1 MKIRNRWWVVVGSVF
16 GLFVGNG
23 PIMQFTFGVFL
34 LPVTKAFGWERSTTS
49 LALVIGLTMTALFVP
64 VAGRLI
70 DRFGIRA
77 VTLPA
82 IVLFAAATASLA
94 LFADTPAKFM
104 IIYALMGIA
113 AAGQTPLPYAKAIS
127 AWFDDKRGLA
137 LGVAMAGVGLG
148 AALVPQ
154 YAQALLTAFGWKGA
168 YLGLAALTLVV
179 GLTAVSLAVRE
190 PDQMR
195 PVAGTTAVALPG
207 ATGREALR
215 SGVFWKLALAF
226 FAVALATNGT
236 IAHVVPLLVDRGI
249 APGVA
254 TTAMAFAGAALI
266 GGRLLAG
273 YLLDRIFAPY
283 VAAFFFAI
291 PLIGIGMLLAN
302 LPPQYAA
309 LSVVLVGLGLGA
321 EVDLI
326 AFLLSRYL
334 GLKSFGELYGYLFA
348 AFMLGSGAG
357 PYIMGLA
364 FDKTG
369 GYATALSALCVALL
383 AACALMMSLGR
394 YVYPQMMSP
403 HGASRLPQGR
413 SMEPPLDASRLP
425 QGRHQPT
432 GEAGSAVS

>member
-1 MKIRNRWWVVVGSVF
+1 MTLKNRWWVVVGSVF

-34 LPVTKAFGWERSTTS
+34 LPITNEFGWARSTTS

-64 VAGRLI
+64 VAGKLI

-82 IVLFAAATASLA
+82 IVLFAGATASLA

-137 LGVAMAGVGLG
+137 LGIAMAGVGLG
-148 AALVPQ
+148 AAIVPQ
-154 YAQALLTAFGWKGA
+154 YAQALLASFGWKGA

-179 GLTAVSLAVRE
+179 GVTAVSLAVRE
-190 PDQMR
+190 PEKLA
-195 PVAGTTAVALPG
+195 PTAVDIDRIPG
-207 ATGREALR
+207 VTGRQALG
-215 SGVFWKLALAF
+215 SSMFWKMVLAF

-249 APGVA
+249 EPTIA
-254 TTAMAFAGAALI
+254 TTALAFAGLALI

-273 YLLDRIFAPY
+273 YLLDRIHAPY
-283 VAAFFFAI
+283 VAMFFFAI
-291 PLIGIGMLLAN
+291 PLVGIGLLMAE
-302 LPPQYAA
+302 LPPAYAGLA
-309 LSVVLVGLGLGA
+309 VVLVGLGLGA

-326 AFLLSRYL
+326 AFLASRYL
-334 GLKSFGELYGYLFA
+334 GLRSFGEIYGYLFA

-357 PYIMGLA
+357 PYLMGYA
-364 FDKTG
+364 FDQYG
-369 GYATALSALCVALL
+369 NYMTALGVLCVALL
-383 AACALMMSLGR
+383 GACILMARLGA
-394 YVYPQMMSP
+394 YVYPQREHASP
-403 HGASRLPQGR
+403 RWAQPQ
-413 SMEPPLDASRLP
+413 PV
-425 QGRHQPT
+425 H
-432 GEAGSAVS
+432 

>member
-1 MKIRNRWWVVVGSVF
+1 MKIINRWWVVVGSVF

-34 LPVTKAFGWERSTTS
+34 LPVTKEFGWARSTTS
-49 LALVIGLTMTALFVP
+49 FALVLGLAMTALFVP

-82 IVLFAAATASLA
+82 IVLFSAALASLG
-94 LFADTPAKFM
+94 LFADTPGKFM
-104 IIYALMGIA
+104 TIYALMGVA

-154 YAQALLTAFGWKGA
+154 FAQALLANFGWKMA
-168 YLGLAALTLVV
+168 YMGLAVLTLVV

-190 PDQMR
+190 PEKLA
-195 PVAGTTAVALPG
+195 AGRIDPAGIPG
-207 ATGREALR
+207 VTGREALR
-215 SGVFWKLALAF
+215 SDLFWKLALAF
-226 FAVALATNGT
+226 FFVALATNGT

-249 APGVA
+249 QPSVA
-254 TTAMAFAGAALI
+254 TTALAFAGVALI
-266 GGRLLAG
+266 AGRLLAG
-273 YLLDRIFAPY
+273 FLLDRIFAPF
-283 VAAFFFAI
+283 VAIFFFVM
-291 PLIGIGMLLAN
+291 PMLGIGMLLAN
-302 LPPQYAA
+302 LPPSFAA
-309 LSVVLVGLGLGA
+309 LAIVLVGMGLGA

-326 AFLLSRYL
+326 AFLSSRYL
-334 GLKSFGELYGYLFA
+334 GLKSFGEIYGYLFA

-357 PYIMGLA
+357 PYVMGIA

-369 GYATALSALCVALL
+369 NYGVALAGLCVALL
-383 AACALMMSLGR
+383 VASALMAKLGA
-394 YVYPQMMSP
+394 YVYPQRDSTAKSWAPM
-403 HGASRLPQGR
+403 
-413 SMEPPLDASRLP
+413 
-425 QGRHQPT
+425 QP
-432 GEAGSAVS
+432 AH